1 VKGLLKNGA
10 SGRDPALRSFLKLS
24 FPENEGAVKGNCPG
38 RRVHARS
45 ECRVHLMGVGFGYLF
60 LRFMVR
66 MATWV

>member
-1 VKGLLKNGA
+1 MTFHEFMN
-10 SGRDPALRSFLKLS
+10 FLKLS

-45 ECRVHLMGVGFGYLF
+45 GCGAHCMGVGFGYLF